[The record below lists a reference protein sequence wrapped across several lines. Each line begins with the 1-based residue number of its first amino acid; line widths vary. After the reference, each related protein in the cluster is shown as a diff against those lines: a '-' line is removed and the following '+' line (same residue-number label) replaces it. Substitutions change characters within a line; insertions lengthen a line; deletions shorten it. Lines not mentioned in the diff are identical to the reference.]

1 MDINEIAIPFISV
14 LHNEINLFFL
24 TTQPVIVSVVL
35 ILKFTLN
42 SIYIRPFRGFP
53 NVSSYFYILID

>member
-14 LHNEINLFFL
+14 LHNKFILL
-24 TTQPVIVSVVL
+24 HTTQPVIVSVVL

-42 SIYIRPFRGFP
+42 SIYKDLLEVFQMFRHIFI
-53 NVSSYFYILID
+53 F

>member
-14 LHNEINLFFL
+14 LHNKFILL
-24 TTQPVIVSVVL
+24 HTTQPVIVSVVL

-42 SIYIRPFRGFP
+42 SIYRPFRGFP